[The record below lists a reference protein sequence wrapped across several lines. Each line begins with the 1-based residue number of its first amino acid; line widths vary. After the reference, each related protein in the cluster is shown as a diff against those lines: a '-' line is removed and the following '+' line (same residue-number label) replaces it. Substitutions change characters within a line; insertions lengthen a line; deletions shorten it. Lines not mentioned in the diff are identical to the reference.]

1 MKILNIAYRVLILLV
16 LLSFIYMTLGCRRSE
31 ESETAK
37 RETIRVAVP
46 DDIIT
51 GPVLLAQR
59 LRFIEEE
66 GLEVIWDNSYSS
78 GKTAFEAMLGGE
90 ADISLVATTP
100 VVFESFKS
108 SDFALFVTFTT
119 SYEAVKIVSRRG
131 AGIESAEDL
140 RGKRVG
146 IVAGTI
152 SQILLD
158 SVLIYHEILPEEL
171 EIVDI
176 PPAEMSAMLK
186 EGRLDAFSSWSN
198 YIYEAR
204 ELLGD
209 DFIDVPT
216 SKVYR
221 IAINMAAT
229 REMTVKKPEV
239 VEKVI
244 RGMLRAEKFMDDN
257 PDESRR
263 LLADILEQDL
273 LFIERDWEHLNFRLT
288 LDQLLIFTME
298 NEAKWA
304 IRYNYIED
312 KKVPNYLDYIYY
324 KALEKEKPG
333 AVTIIRDLK

>member
-1 MKILNIAYRVLILLV
+1 MTMLKFLLKSAALLFILLI
-16 LLSFIYMTLGCRRSE
+16 FMGCRRSE
-31 ESETAK
+31 QLENEQK
-37 RETIRVAVP
+37 EVIRVAVP
-46 DDIIT
+46 RDIIT
-51 GPVLLAQR
+51 GPVLIAQR
-59 LRFIEEE
+59 LKFIEDE

-78 GKTAFEAMLGGE
+78 GKTAFQAMLNGD

-100 VVFESFKS
+100 VVFESFNRD
-108 SDFALFVTFTT
+108 DFALFLTFTT
-119 SYEAVKIVSRRG
+119 SYEAVKIISRRG
-131 AGIESAEDL
+131 AGIASADDL

-146 IVAGTI
+146 ILAGTI

-171 EIVDI
+171 DI
-176 PPAEMSAMLK
+176 IDSPPGNMPTMLAE
-186 EGRLDAFSSWSN
+186 GQLDAISSWSN
-198 YIYEAR
+198 YVYEAKQ
-204 ELLGD
+204 LLGE

-229 REMTVKKPEV
+229 RELTTTKPEV
-239 VEKVI
+239 IEKVV
-244 RGMLRAEKFMDDN
+244 RGMIRTEKYIHER
-257 PDESRR
+257 PEESRR
-263 LLADILEQDL
+263 LLAGMLDQDL

-304 IRYNYIED
+304 IRYNYIEP
-312 KKVPNYLDYIYY
+312 KRVPNYLDFIYY
-324 KALEKEKPG
+324 KALEKEKPE